1 MISRLHLALPFIL
14 AAISFPAQAG
24 KPAAAAPAELT
35 REHFDHIDTD
45 GSGSI
50 SEAEYMRFMEAAF
63 KKLDTDGSGGLSPD
77 EVATLLTPAQFA
89 EVDRNND
96 GKITLDELINHVMAD
111 FHRLD
116 RNKDGEL
123 QP

>member
-1 MISRLHLALPFIL
+1 MISKLHLALPIAL
-14 AAISFPAQAG
+14 AALSFPVQAG
-24 KPAAAAPAELT
+24 NPGTAPHGGLT

-45 GSGSI
+45 GSGGI

-63 KKLDTDGSGGLSPD
+63 KKLDTDGSGDLTPD
-77 EVATLLTPAQFA
+77 EVATLLTPAQFT

-96 GKITLDELINHVMAD
+96 GKISLEELIDHVMKD
-111 FHRLD
+111 FRRFD
-116 RNKDGEL
+116 TNNDGEL